1 MDMFSTFIVMTV
13 SQVFVYVQ
21 IQQNVYIKYVQFVYI
36 NYTLVKLKRKKSTD
50 LVL

>member
-1 MDMFSTFIVMTV
+1 MDMFSTLIVMTV
-13 SQVFVYVQ
+13 SQVFAYVQ
-21 IQQNVYIKYVQFVYI
+21 IHQNVYIKYVQFVYI